1 MTEKQKQKRSSDLI
15 MFYSIIRPHYVSATV
30 GIRASSIGGLLCIS
44 INDDISRLRS
54 LSLSVPQEVG
64 GN

>member
-1 MTEKQKQKRSSDLI
+1 
-15 MFYSIIRPHYVSATV
+15 VSATV
-30 GIRASSIGGLLCIS
+30 EIRASSIGGLLCIS
-44 INDDISRLRS
+44 INDDILRLTS